1 MNMKRRLPVFA
12 ALAVSLMSS
21 AFVPSMKASESDRK
35 TIITISQPVSVEG
48 TILAPGQYV
57 LRLPSPSTRQDVVS
71 IFNGDETRLIMT
83 IVAIH
88 AYRVERRAKSQIS
101 FYDMPAGQPAALH
114 TWFYP
119 GDENGLEFKRP
130 RPTFAAPSSAAGN

>member
-1 MNMKRRLPVFA
+1 MKRRLPVFA

-48 TILAPGQYV
+48 TILAPGKYV

-83 IVAIH
+83 VVAIH
-88 AYRVERRAKSQIS
+88 AYRVQRGGKSQIS

-114 TWFYP
+114 AWYYP

-130 RPTFAAPSSAAGN
+130 RPTVAAPSSAAGD